1 MASENSTDKPIIES
15 HGLGL
20 YRLEA
25 KHIMPLHDDLSA
37 ENLRELEQVYDIDPL
52 SALLDVLRE
61 QMTFVVE
68 RKGKP
73 LAVTGIDQNGIMWA
87 MFTESMK
94 KNWIRFARAS
104 GDLVKFYHNFYDE
117 IYCQVWSENE
127 MILQWLSHLGF
138 EIQFIHDIGDI
149 KMVQF
154 VRCKSEQTNVYSLL
168 SRPVMH

>member
-1 MASENSTDKPIIES
+1 MASANSTDDPIIES

-20 YRLEA
+20 YPLRA
-25 KHIMPLHDDLSA
+25 KHIMPLYDDLSA
-37 ENLRELEQVYDIDPL
+37 ENIKELEVVYQTDPL
-52 SALLDVLRE
+52 EALLSILPH
-61 QMTFVVE
+61 QMVFVVE

-73 LAVTGIDQNGIMWA
+73 LAITGIDQEGIMWA

-104 GDLVKFYHNFYDE
+104 SELIKFYHHFYDE
-117 IYCQVWSENE
+117 IYCQVWTQNE
-127 MILQWLSHLGF
+127 MILQWLIHLGF
-138 EIQFIHDIGDI
+138 ETDVLFESGDI
-149 KMVQF
+149 QMIQF